1 MVTPSA
7 QQIILATGNP
17 GKVKEL
23 SGLLA
28 PRGWQIT
35 PQTELG
41 VSDADETGLTFIENA
56 ILKARHACAS
66 TGKPALADDSG
77 LAVDILGG
85 APGIYSARYADIDD
99 GIAYNRSNSAGEA
112 LSKDS
117 ANIAKLLAA
126 LAGVPMEQRGA
137 EFHCVLVLMQSAND
151 PTPLICHGRWR
162 GFITE
167 QPAGT
172 AGFGYDPIFWVPER
186 NCTSA
191 ELSKA
196 DKQQLSHRAQ
206 ALQLLVQQL
215 AGAA

>member
-1 MVTPSA
+1 MAFPSA

-28 PRGWQIT
+28 PFGWQIT

-41 VSDADETGLTFIENA
+41 VSDADETGHTFIENA

-77 LAVDILGG
+77 LAVDILAG

-99 GIAYNRSNSAGEA
+99 GVTFNRYSNTTEP
-112 LSKDS
+112 LSKDN

-126 LAGVPMEQRGA
+126 LEGVPMPQRGA
-137 EFHCVLVLMQSAND
+137 EFHCVLAFMQSAHD

-167 QPAGT
+167 QAAGT
-172 AGFGYDPIFWVPER
+172 GGFGYDPIFWVSER

-196 DKQQLSHRAQ
+196 DKQQISHRAQ
-206 ALQLLVQQL
+206 ALQLLVKQL
-215 AGAA
+215 AGNA